1 MVAPPAS
8 APLPANLSAEAAAA
22 AAAAAMSSMVL
33 THSAAFWICSS
44 MSPKV
49 SAAVLHVQRHSL
61 QTWVTSALTRSE

>member
-8 APLPANLSAEAAAA
+8 APLPANLSAEAAA

-61 QTWVTSALTRSE
+61 QTWVTSALARSE